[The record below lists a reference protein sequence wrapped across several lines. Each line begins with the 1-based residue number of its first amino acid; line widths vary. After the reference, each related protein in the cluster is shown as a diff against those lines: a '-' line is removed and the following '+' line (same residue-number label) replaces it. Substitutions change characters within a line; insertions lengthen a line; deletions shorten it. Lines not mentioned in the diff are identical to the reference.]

1 MNSSNNTEADP
12 GLLPTSSTHPGSK
25 PEPMSNDELSDSDVS
40 FDEEDEDDELM
51 HDTSG
56 KYLLS
61 NHSVHR
67 GLRGYEMSYAQMS
80 LFEHKLWDF
89 CIEMAIFRNL
99 PKNFSMVLIDDS
111 MCKMAAQACRF

>member
-12 GLLPTSSTHPGSK
+12 GLLPPSSTHPGSK

-56 KYLLS
+56 TYLL
-61 NHSVHR
+61 VI
-67 GLRGYEMSYAQMS
+67 LQ
-80 LFEHKLWDF
+80 W
-89 CIEMAIFRNL
+89 
-99 PKNFSMVLIDDS
+99 
-111 MCKMAAQACRF
+111 

>member
-56 KYLLS
+56 TYRTGAI
-61 NHSVHR
+61 NHR
-67 GLRGYEMSYAQMS
+67 GYYSKITFKPLMRLLFKRGYNSGNIFIGILS
-80 LFEHKLWDF
+80 L
-89 CIEMAIFRNL
+89 
-99 PKNFSMVLIDDS
+99 KNPF
-111 MCKMAAQACRF
+111 